1 MKGIVM
7 HNSRRHIQLALLALA
22 STIPSAAPAQ
32 PSGPQ
37 SPINIERAHACVTQL
52 PRLVATRRSAVTE
65 VWRNTGSPD
74 HEETI
79 RVSATPPA
87 GSLELDGKAFTLRQY
102 HLHVP
107 AEHPINGVVEAMEIH
122 YVHEAEDGSVA
133 VIALI
138 VKEGAYNAAFN
149 PLLAA
154 MPDGKTISVTTENA
168 DPLGHFLRPWLDQP
182 KSYRYIGSLTTPPF
196 SSGVRWVVLAEPISF
211 SAAQM
216 ARFKGLF
223 PHGNVR
229 PVQDIDRRVVKTDV
243 ANFSRPC

>member
-1 MKGIVM
+1 MQFT
-7 HNSRRHIQLALLALA
+7 HRHVEIALLALA
-22 STIPSAAPAQ
+22 STVTATAQ
-32 PSGPQ
+32 AEPLRRQ
-37 SPINIERAHACVTQL
+37 SPINIEGAHACVTPL
-52 PRLVATRRSAVTE
+52 PRLVATRRSPVTE

-87 GSLELDGKAFTLRQY
+87 GSLELDGKTYALRQY

-107 AEHPINGVVEAMEIH
+107 AEHPVNGRIGAMEIH
-122 YVHEAEDGSVA
+122 FVHEAEDGSLA
-133 VIALI
+133 VIAVI
-138 VKEGAYNAAFN
+138 VLEGLYNAEFN

-154 MPDGKTISVTTENA
+154 MPDGKNISITIESA
-168 DPLGHFLRPWLDQP
+168 DPLGHFLKPWLDQP
-182 KSYRYIGSLTTPPF
+182 KSYRYTGSLTTPPF
-196 SSGVRWVVLAEPISF
+196 STVVSWVVLAEPITF

-229 PVQDIDRRVVKTDV
+229 KVQPIDGRVVRTDV
-243 ANFSRPC
+243 ANFSGPC